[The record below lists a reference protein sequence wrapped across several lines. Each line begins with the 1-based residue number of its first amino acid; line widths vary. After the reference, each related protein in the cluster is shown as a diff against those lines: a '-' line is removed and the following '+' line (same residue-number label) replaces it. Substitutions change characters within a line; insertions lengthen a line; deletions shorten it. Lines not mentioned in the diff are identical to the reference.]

1 MGAGLSMEPMV
12 SAMLQV
18 QSLPQRGVI
27 DNADV
32 GKESPY
38 EEEETIQDHL
48 EKHLDENAAQDEQA
62 APRKE
67 SGSEPASSKHDKL
80 HGVDEVPVQKLRPS
94 ARKSRK
100 TPGGIGE
107 APFNESRKFDI
118 DEHEP
123 RVGKQN
129 MVPHNDESRKYT
141 KNGFESKV
149 DMRGKIP
156 SGILYE
162 QGRSGMVEK
171 RHKAARRL
179 KGIDEAPFNESRKYS
194 LSEKRSRL
202 STATRRRKGIDEAPF
217 NESRKQAMLQH
228 GSRFSTATRRRKGID
243 EAPFKESRKQAMLQH
258 RSRFSTV
265 TRRRKGIDEPPFNE
279 SRKMGFSLAE
289 RVSTAIREQGS
300 RFAEAIRRSQG
311 IDEA

>member
-1 MGAGLSMEPMV
+1 MRSRANIVSILLVVTVPVVCNSQDTAGSASVSHEIESCKVEGCMGAGLSMEPMV

-38 EEEETIQDHL
+38 DEEETIQDHL
-48 EKHLDENAAQDEQA
+48 EKHFDENAAQDEQA

-67 SGSEPASSKHDKL
+67 SGSEPAPSKHDRL
-80 HGVDEVPVQKLRPS
+80 HDVDEVPVKKPGPS
-94 ARKSRK
+94 GRKSRK
-100 TPGGIGE
+100 TPGGIDQ
-107 APFNESRKFDI
+107 APFNESRKFDT

-194 LSEKRSRL
+194 LSAKGSRL
-202 STATRRRKGIDEAPF
+202 STATRRRKATRRRQGIDEPPF
-217 NESRKQAMLQH
+217 SESRKQAMLQH

-243 EAPFKESRKQAMLQH
+243 E
-258 RSRFSTV
+258 
-265 TRRRKGIDEPPFNE
+265 PPFN
-279 SRKMGFSLAE
+279 
-289 RVSTAIREQGS
+289 
-300 RFAEAIRRSQG
+300 
-311 IDEA
+311 